1 MLLEEHPLKPRKIEE
16 GLYEISSKE
25 CPVCK
30 TVVTQ
35 IITSAELY
43 QYNQGLKTVVQ
54 LLTERG
60 VDVDVR
66 EQFISGVC
74 QACWEEMFPE
84 EED

>member
-1 MLLEEHPLKPRKIEE
+1 MLEEHPLKPRKIEE

-35 IITSAELY
+35 LITSSELFL
-43 QYNQGLKTVVQ
+43 YNQGLRTVVQ

-60 VDVDVR
+60 VGVDVR
-66 EQFISGVC
+66 EQFISGIC

-84 EED
+84 EEE

>member
-35 IITSAELY
+35 TLLGTELY
-43 QYNQGLKTVVQ
+43 RYNQGLSTIVE
-54 LLTERG
+54 LLTEKGVG
-60 VDVDVR
+60 VDIR
-66 EQFISGVC
+66 EQFISGIC
-74 QACWEEMFPE
+74 QGCWEEMFPE